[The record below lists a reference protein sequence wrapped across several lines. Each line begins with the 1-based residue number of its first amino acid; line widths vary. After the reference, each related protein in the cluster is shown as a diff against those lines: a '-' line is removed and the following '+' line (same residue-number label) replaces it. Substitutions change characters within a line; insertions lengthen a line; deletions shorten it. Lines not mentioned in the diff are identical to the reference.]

1 MHKCAAHDECV
12 ADALRQAEAICA
24 ARDVRFT
31 EIRRKVLELV
41 WESHGPVKAYDLLE
55 KLDHRLA
62 AVKPP
67 TVYRALDFL
76 TEHGLVHKI
85 SSLNA
90 FVGCSHPLRH
100 PECYFLICSGCGEAE
115 ECCNP
120 DIVAAIERTTAA
132 RDFRAEQITLEI
144 SGLCRQ
150 CRKVN

>member
-1 MHKCAAHDECV
+1 
-12 ADALRQAEAICA
+12 
-24 ARDVRFT
+24 
-31 EIRRKVLELV
+31 
-41 WESHGPVKAYDLLE
+41 DLLE

-67 TVYRALDFL
+67 TVYRALEFL
-76 TEHGLVHKI
+76 TEHGLVNKI
-85 SSLNA
+85 SSLNTI
-90 FVGCSHPLRH
+90 FGCSHPLPA
-100 PECYFLICSGCGEAE
+100 PECYFLICSGCGEEE

-132 RDFRAEQITLEI
+132 RDFRAEHITLER